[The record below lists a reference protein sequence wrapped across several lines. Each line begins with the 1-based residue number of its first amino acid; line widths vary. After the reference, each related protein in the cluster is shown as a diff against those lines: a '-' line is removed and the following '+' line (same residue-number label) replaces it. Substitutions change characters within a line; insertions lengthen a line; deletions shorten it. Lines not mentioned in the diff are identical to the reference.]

1 MEGTTRAAGTGT
13 ARSPAGHDDGS
24 GLGEVRRVH
33 FVGIG
38 GVGMSAIAQV
48 LLQSN
53 YVVSGS
59 DLHESPALE
68 HLRSLGGSVFVGH
81 RPSNVGSAEAVVFS
95 SAVSA
100 KNPELEAA
108 RRRKLP
114 ILHRAE
120 MLAHLMRSKQAISI
134 AGTHGKTTT
143 TALTAA
149 LLLEGGLDPT
159 VLVGA
164 RVEQLGGNARVGQG
178 DYLVAEADES
188 DGSFLKLSPRWV
200 VVTNIDTDHLDYYG
214 DLEHIKK
221 AFLEHISR
229 VPLEGGVIA
238 CRDDPNLRQVLKKVH
253 RRVITYGLEPG
264 ASVSAQDVVGSA
276 RGSEYSCLH
285 DGQLLGRIQL
295 GVPGRHNVVNSLAA
309 IAVGLLLDV
318 PFSACQRGL
327 KTFSGVERRLE
338 WKGEKSSVRVL
349 DDYGHHPSEIQATL
363 QACTGMERR
372 LLVVFQPHRFSRTHH
387 LMSDL
392 AKCFGDADQLFVMD
406 IYAAGEEPIPGVSSR
421 HLVEQIGRYR
431 QVAYADDRRKLVEE
445 LKRATRPGDLLLTL
459 GAGDV
464 WKIGEAYLE
473 D

>member
-1 MEGTTRAAGTGT
+1 MKGNPRKGTGT
-13 ARSPAGHDDGS
+13 RLDEIRS
-24 GLGEVRRVH
+24 VH

-38 GVGMSAIAQV
+38 GAGMSAIAQV

-59 DLHESPALE
+59 DLLESPTLQR
-68 HLRSLGGSVFVGH
+68 LRSLGGKVFLGH
-81 RPSNVGSAEAVVFS
+81 RSSNVGGAEAVVFS
-95 SAVSA
+95 SAVS
-100 KNPELEAA
+100 KENPELEAA

-114 ILHRAE
+114 ILHRAD
-120 MLAHLMRSKQAISI
+120 MLAHLMQSKEAISI

-143 TALTAA
+143 TAMTAA

-164 RVEQLGGNARVGQG
+164 QVKQLGGNARVGQG
-178 DYLVAEADES
+178 PYLVVEADES
-188 DGSFLKLSPRWV
+188 DGTFLKLSPQHV
-200 VVTNIDTDHLDYYG
+200 VVTNIDTDHLDHYG
-214 DLEHIKK
+214 DLEQIKK
-221 AFLEHISR
+221 AFLEHIER
-229 VPLEGGVIA
+229 VPAQGNVIA
-238 CRDDPNLRQVLKKVH
+238 CQDDLNLRQILKKVH
-253 RRVITYGLEPG
+253 RPVITYGLEPG
-264 ASVSAQDVVGSA
+264 ASVSALDVVGSG

-285 DGQLLGRIQL
+285 DGQSLGRIQL

-309 IAVGLLLDV
+309 VAVGLLLDV

-327 KTFSGVERRLE
+327 NSFAGVERRLE
-338 WKGEKSSVRVL
+338 WKGEKSGVCVL

-363 QACTGMERR
+363 RACAGMQER

-392 AKCFGDADQLFVMD
+392 AKCFGDADQLFVTD
-406 IYAAGEEPIPGVSSR
+406 IYAAGEEPISGVSSR
-421 HLVEQIGRYR
+421 HLVEEISRYR
-431 QVAYADDRRKLVEE
+431 QVTYADDPRKLVEE
-445 LKRATRPGDLLLTL
+445 LRRAARPGDLLLTL

-464 WKIGEAYLE
+464 WQIGEAYLE

>member
-1 MEGTTRAAGTGT
+1 MKGNFREGMAMGTE
-13 ARSPAGHDDGS
+13 
-24 GLGEVRRVH
+24 LEKVRRFH

-38 GVGMSAIAQV
+38 GAGMSAIAQV

-53 YVVSGS
+53 YDVSGS
-59 DLHESPALE
+59 DVVESPTLQ
-68 HLRSLGGSVFVGH
+68 HIRSLGGRVFVGH
-81 RPSNVGSAEAVVFS
+81 RSSNIGSAEAVVFS
-95 SAVSA
+95 SAVSTG
-100 KNPELEAA
+100 NPELEAA
-108 RRRKLP
+108 RRRNLLV
-114 ILHRAE
+114 LHRAD
-120 MLAHLMRSKQAISI
+120 MLAHLMRSKESISI

-143 TALTAA
+143 TAMIAA

-164 RVEQLGGNARVGQG
+164 QVKQLGGNARVGRSP
-178 DYLVAEADES
+178 YLVAEADES
-188 DGSFLKLSPRWV
+188 DGTFLKLSPRYV

-214 DLEHIKK
+214 DLAHIQE
-221 AFLEHISR
+221 AFLEHIFR
-229 VPLEGGVIA
+229 VPRQGSVIA
-238 CRDDPNLRQVLKKVH
+238 CWDDSNLRQILKKVH
-253 RRVITYGLEPG
+253 RPVITYGSEPG

-276 RGSEYSCLH
+276 RGSAYSCLH
-285 DGQLLGRIQL
+285 QGQSLGRIQL

-309 IAVGLLLDV
+309 VAVGLLLGI

-327 KTFSGVERRLE
+327 NAFSGVERRLE
-338 WKGEKSSVRVL
+338 RKGEKSSVWVL

-363 QACTGMERR
+363 QACAGMGKR

-387 LMSDL
+387 LMADL
-392 AKCFGDADQLFVMD
+392 AKCFVDADRLFVTD

-421 HLVEQIGRYR
+421 HLVEEISRYR
-431 QVAYADDRRKLVEE
+431 QVTYADDSQKLVEE

-464 WKIGEAYLE
+464 WQIGEAYLE

>member
-1 MEGTTRAAGTGT
+1 ML
-13 ARSPAGHDDGS
+13 D
-24 GLGEVRRVH
+24 EVRRVH

-38 GVGMSAIAQV
+38 GAGMSAIAQV

-53 YVVSGS
+53 YEVSGS
-59 DLHESPALE
+59 DVLESPTLQR
-68 HLRSLGGSVFVGH
+68 LRSLGGRVFVGH
-81 RPSNVGSAEAVVFS
+81 RSSNVGSAEAVVFS

-100 KNPELEAA
+100 GNPELEAA
-108 RRRKLP
+108 RRRNLP
-114 ILHRAE
+114 ILHRAD
-120 MLAHLMRSKQAISI
+120 MLAHLMRSKEAISI
-134 AGTHGKTTT
+134 TGTHGKTTT
-143 TALTAA
+143 TAMTAA

-164 RVEQLGGNARVGQG
+164 HVKQLGGNARVGQG
-178 DYLVAEADES
+178 PYLVAEADES
-188 DGSFLKLSPRWV
+188 DGTFLKLSPQYV

-214 DLEHIKK
+214 DLAHIQK

-229 VPLEGGVIA
+229 VPPQGSVIA
-238 CRDDPNLRQVLKKVH
+238 CRDDPNLRQILKKVH
-253 RRVITYGLEPG
+253 RPMITYGLESG

-276 RGSEYSCLH
+276 RGSAYRCLQH
-285 DGQLLGRIQL
+285 GQSLGRIQL

-309 IAVGLLLDV
+309 VAVGLLLDV

-327 KTFSGVERRLE
+327 NAFSGVERRLE
-338 WKGEKSSVRVL
+338 RKGEKSSVCVL

-363 QACTGMERR
+363 RACAGMEKR

-392 AKCFGDADQLFVMD
+392 AKCFGDADQLFVTD

-421 HLVEQIGRYR
+421 HLVEEIGRYR
-431 QVAYADDRRKLVEE
+431 QVTYADDPQKLVEE

-464 WKIGEAYLE
+464 WQIGEAYLE

>member
-1 MEGTTRAAGTGT
+1 MRELAKGNLREVMAML
-13 ARSPAGHDDGS
+13 D
-24 GLGEVRRVH
+24 EVRRVH

-38 GVGMSAIAQV
+38 GAGMSAIAQV

-59 DLHESPALE
+59 DLLESPTLQ
-68 HLRSLGGSVFVGH
+68 HLRSLGGEVFVGH
-81 RPSNVGSAEAVVFS
+81 RSSNVGNAEAVVFS

-100 KNPELEAA
+100 GNPELEAA

-114 ILHRAE
+114 ILHRAD
-120 MLAHLMRSKQAISI
+120 MLAHLMRSKEAISI

-143 TALTAA
+143 TAMTAA

-164 RVEQLGGNARVGQG
+164 HVKQLGGNARVGQG
-178 DYLVAEADES
+178 RYLVAEADES
-188 DGSFLKLSPRWV
+188 DGTFLKLSPQRV

-214 DLEHIKK
+214 DLAQIQE

-229 VPLEGGVIA
+229 VPLEGSVIA
-238 CRDDPNLRQVLKKVH
+238 CRDDPNLRQILKKVH
-253 RRVITYGLEPG
+253 RPVIGYGLEPG

-276 RGSEYSCLH
+276 RGSEYNCLH
-285 DGQLLGRIQL
+285 EGQSLGRIQL

-309 IAVGLLLDV
+309 VAVGLLLDV

-327 KTFSGVERRLE
+327 NAFSGVERRLE

-349 DDYGHHPSEIQATL
+349 DDYGHHPSEIKATL
-363 QACTGMERR
+363 RACAGMERR

-392 AKCFGDADQLFVMD
+392 AKCFGGADQLFVTD

-421 HLVEQIGRYR
+421 RLVEEISRYR
-431 QVAYADDRRKLVEE
+431 QVTYADDPQKLVEE

-464 WKIGEAYLE
+464 WQIGEAYLE